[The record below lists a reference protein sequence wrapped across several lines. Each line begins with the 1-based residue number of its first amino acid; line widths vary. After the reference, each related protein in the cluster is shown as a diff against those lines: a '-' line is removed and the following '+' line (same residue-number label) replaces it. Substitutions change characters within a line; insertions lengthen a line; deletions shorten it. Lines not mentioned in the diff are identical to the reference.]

1 MKRIILLF
9 ACFVLVTALS
19 AQNTLSLTFKGQD
32 RGGAYI
38 QLDSVHVENLTREWS
53 ETLIYPDTELILSVT
68 VGVEEYDL
76 CHDFIVYPNPCW
88 GNAYLSKSHM
98 PDRPVRLT
106 VTDVQGRLCA
116 EYSGTLQSGTNVFH
130 ITLANPQLYFVS
142 VQTAQGVRSQKLLN
156 ASCGDANRVVLVSH
170 YDEESEPGVDYL
182 KKMRFDSD
190 NLFVLGDEM
199 RYTGYATIE
208 DEMKTS
214 VIVTQEQMEDDT
226 IGLVFFRDR
235 IPCSDMPTVTDHE
248 GNVYTTVQIGAQCWT
263 RDNMRATTSP
273 TTGACLIPSGAAS
286 LSYSGKVARWYNNDS
301 TTYAPQGYG
310 LLYNWNAAVDTFN
323 EALGELSVS
332 ASVEDAANVSF
343 AGPRRGICPEGWHVP
358 SAAEWTAF
366 VNYVKAE
373 GIYACDNSAN
383 KIAKAFASQTGWN
396 NNSTAC
402 AIGQNQSAN
411 DALNFTAMPAGYIGS
426 GGFISR
432 GETTGYWSSSQNSI
446 QKAYTWDLFFN
457 NTGIYQTGNSK
468 SQAYSVRCVRD

>member
-1 MKRIILLF
+1 MKKLILLIG
-9 ACFVLVTALS
+9 FVAVMAGLS
-19 AQNTLSLTFKGQD
+19 AQNLLSLTFVGQD
-32 RGGAYI
+32 QSGTYYK
-38 QLDSVHVENLTREWS
+38 LDSVHVENLARGWS
-53 ETLIYPDTELILSVT
+53 ETLIYPDTELILTVS

-98 PDRPVRLT
+98 SDGPVRLT

-170 YDEESEPGVDYL
+170 YDEEYEPGVEYF
-182 KKMRFDSD
+182 KRMRFDSD
-190 NLFVLGDEM
+190 DLFVLGDEI

-208 DEMKTS
+208 GEMKTS

-248 GNVYTTVQIGAQCWT
+248 GNVYNTVQIGPQCWT
-263 RDNMRATTSP
+263 RENIRTTTSP
-273 TTGACLIPSGAAS
+273 TTGTCFVSSNSI
-286 LSYSGKVARWYNNDS
+286 LSTYSGKSAQWYNSDS
-301 TTYAPQGYG
+301 TANAPQGYG

-323 EALGELSVS
+323 VELGEQSVNVS
-332 ASVEDAANVSF
+332 AGNAVNVTFS
-343 AGPRRGICPEGWHVP
+343 GPRRGICPEGWHLP

-373 GIYACDNSAN
+373 GIYACDNTPN
-383 KIAKAFASQTGWN
+383 KIAKALSSQTGWN
-396 NNSTAC
+396 NNSTSC
-402 AIGQNQSAN
+402 AVGNNPAAN
-411 DALNFTAMPAGYIGS
+411 DALNFTALPTGYFGS
-426 GGFISR
+426 GGFISK
-432 GETTGYWSSSQNSI
+432 GETTGFWSATQTNE
-446 QKAYTWDLFFN
+446 QKANTWDLFFN
-457 NTGIYQTGNSK
+457 NSGIYQTGNSK